1 MRGPTYKTDE
11 IIHLHRHHLELKINA
26 TIGNLRG
33 LRPSICVIMS
43 HAASQYSFLAQPTQ
57 PDHHSPMSRSTA
69 ASNSESRSNDLDT
82 SDDDLDVA
90 LMLRVGQGDENAFE
104 RLIERHQRVVV
115 GTVAKMLGN
124 TTDAEDIA
132 QQVFIR
138 LWKSA
143 PRYKPKAKFTTFLFT
158 ITRRLVFN
166 ESRRR
171 SRKREYSIEER
182 EDDYHL
188 QTPDERR
195 ISPDEDMLQRE
206 LRMAVDQAIAELPE
220 KQRLA
225 VILRRY
231 EEMPYDEIGN
241 ILGIS
246 VSAVKSQLFRARHS
260 LREALQEYLKS

>member
-1 MRGPTYKTDE
+1 
-11 IIHLHRHHLELKINA
+11 
-26 TIGNLRG
+26 
-33 LRPSICVIMS
+33 
-43 HAASQYSFLAQPTQ
+43 
-57 PDHHSPMSRSTA
+57 
-69 ASNSESRSNDLDT
+69 
-82 SDDDLDVA
+82 
-90 LMLRVGQGDENAFE
+90 MLRVAQGDENAFE